1 MKYLMMLP
9 SKTERCELHY
19 DLSYWNSTITVN
31 QSKTILRDNPLETAP
46 SETIPP
52 PTESTPGDNP
62 QP

>member
-52 PTESTPGDNP
+52 LPKVPPGDNP